1 MPVKQKDQHS
11 VSSQR
16 SAGTSFNSSQGLE
29 MEENEN
35 GHDSLLSGRFKTP
48 LPKFSSQRHVEGAKV
63 QSNTS
68 F

>member
-35 GHDSLLSGRFKTP
+35 GHDSLLSGRFKT
-48 LPKFSSQRHVEGAKV
+48 LLFQSSPRKD
-63 QSNTS
+63 T
-68 F
+68 